1 MKYVIYVVL
10 AVLVGFFGWRI
21 YQKVTEPPAPT
32 MPRGGARAV
41 AVALEPVR
49 KKTIV
54 EEAEF
59 TGSLEAVSK
68 FIVAPKVA
76 GRLERLSQNIG
87 DPVNAGDLVAVL
99 DDREYAIQVEQA
111 KAELEVSRA
120 NLAEAANNQEVALR
134 EENRLRELHRVR
146 VSSESELDSA
156 EALHRAA
163 QAKYEVAKA
172 QVTQKE
178 AALRAAEVRL
188 SYTRIH
194 VHWQGENGPR
204 YVAERFVDEGA
215 LLSVNTPIVSIV
227 DLNPVLAV
235 IHVIERD
242 VPNIKIGQTATL
254 TTDAYKDRRF
264 EGRIIRRAPVVREES
279 RQARVEVEV
288 PNPEGLLAPGMFARI
303 HIRFDEQADATVVPR
318 TALVKRNGGQGVFMA
333 DLKEKTAR
341 FVGIKLGIVDATDAQ
356 VLEPALEGMVVTLGQ
371 HLLEDGAAITP
382 PASPDKKEG
391 PRP

>member
-1 MKYVIYVVL
+1 MKYLIYAALVVV
-10 AVLVGFFGWRI
+10 AGFLGWRV
-21 YQKVTEPPAPT
+21 YQKVTEPPTAAT
-32 MPRGGARAV
+32 PRGGARAV
-41 AVALEPVR
+41 PVALEPVR

-59 TGSLEAVSK
+59 TGSLEPVSK

-76 GRLERLSQNIG
+76 GRLERLSLNIG
-87 DPVNAGDLVAVL
+87 DPVNTGDLVAVL
-99 DDREYAIQVEQA
+99 DSQEYSIQVEQA

-146 VSSESELDSA
+146 VSSESELDSV

-178 AALRAAEVRL
+178 ASLRAAEVRL

-194 VHWQGENGPR
+194 VNWQGDNGPR

-235 IHVIERD
+235 IYVIERD
-242 VPNIKIGQTATL
+242 FPNLQVGQLATL

-288 PNPEGLLAPGMFARI
+288 PNPEGLLAPGMFARVY
-303 HIRFDEQADATVVPR
+303 IRFAEQAEATVVPR
-318 TALVKRNGGQGVFMA
+318 SALVQRNGNRGVFLA
-333 DLKEKTAR
+333 DLGDKKAR
-341 FVGIKLGIVDATDAQ
+341 FVPVRLGIVDATDAQ
-356 VLEPALEGMVVTLGQ
+356 VLEPPLEGRVVTLGQ
-371 HLLEDGAAITP
+371 HLLEDGAAISIP
-382 PASPDKKEG
+382 GGSGEKEG